1 MNNMTDKIPEYL
13 IWKIVRYKLQPH
25 PTAQIIRKYNLKNYA
40 INILRKVI
48 IEFNFIFRKEDIEYL
63 DSLWS
68 DIYFEF
74 EDQTLYYYDCRTE
87 SEYD

>member
-1 MNNMTDKIPEYL
+1 MLDKIPEFL
-13 IWKIVRYKLQPH
+13 VWKITRYNLYPH

-40 INILRKVI
+40 RNILRKI
-48 IEFNFIFRKEDIEYL
+48 ITEFNFKFQKEDIAYL

-68 DIYFEF
+68 DIYFEI
-74 EDQTLYYYDCRTE
+74 EDQKLYYYDCRTE